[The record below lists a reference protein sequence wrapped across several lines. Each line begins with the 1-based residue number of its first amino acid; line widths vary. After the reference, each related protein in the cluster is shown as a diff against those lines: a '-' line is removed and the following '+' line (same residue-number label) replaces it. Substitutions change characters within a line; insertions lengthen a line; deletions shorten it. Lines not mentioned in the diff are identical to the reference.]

1 MVTHSYIALPP
12 IVSNWF
18 QFLFHSPPGVLF
30 TFPSRYSFTIGHR
43 VVFSFTQ
50 WSGQIPAKFH
60 VLHGTWENNYCD
72 LLGFRLQDF
81 HLLWSYVPEYS
92 ANIISQR
99 CVSIHS
105 ISFPSSPI
113 LQRIL
118 AYIAWVLSF
127 SHFAHHYLGNHIR
140 FLFLALLRCFSSG
153 RSLPY
158 PIYSGMDTRS
168 SI

>member
-1 MVTHSYIALPP
+1 MVARTYTSLPP
-12 IVSNWF
+12 IVDIWF

-60 VLHGTWENNYCD
+60 VLYGTWDSNYCES
-72 LLGFRLQDF
+72 LCFRLQDF

-92 ANIISQR
+92 TNITSQR
-99 CVSIHS
+99 S
-105 ISFPSSPI
+105 ISIYCLSRPSSPI

-118 AYIAWVLSF
+118 AYIAWVLSC
-127 SHFAHHYLGNHIR
+127 SRFAHHYLGNHIR

-158 PIYSGMDTRS
+158 PIYSGMDTS
-168 SI
+168 SSS